1 MLTDL
6 QCRKA
11 AAREK
16 PYKLTDAN
24 GLYLYV
30 TPAGAKSWRFKYRF
44 GARPDSKPGQV
55 ERKLVLGTYPEVT
68 LLEAREARDAAR
80 KLLREGIDPGVRRRQ
95 QRAAASVTAQVT
107 FESIARELHQIRAR
121 SLDARYSQQ
130 IMERLER
137 HVFPD
142 LGTLP
147 ITEITA
153 PLVLEVVRAV
163 EETGAIE
170 MAHRVRSHISDVFVH
185 AIATG
190 RGMMDPAAIISKAL
204 VARSP
209 KLRPAQTK
217 IEAARSAL
225 VAVESAPVYWGTLLA
240 SRLLAL
246 TAARP
251 GVVQLAERGEFEQLD
266 TSNPIWRIPA
276 AKMKLT
282 RKQKRD
288 LAYEFVIPLSTHA
301 AAVVKL
307 ALELSGSTY
316 LFPGY
321 SDPRKPISNSTIS
334 RRYRDAGLTGRHVP
348 HGWRASF
355 STIMNEQAALDDRLT
370 DREIIDMMLAHIP
383 GGVEV
388 VYNRSLYMGRRR
400 DIGQSWGDMLMKG
413 MPAPADL
420 VMRGARIRK
429 R

>member
-11 AAREK
+11 AQRDK
-16 PYKLTDAN
+16 PYKLTDSN

-30 TPAGAKSWRFKYRF
+30 TTTGAKSWRLKYRF
-44 GARPDSKPGQV
+44 GSRPDGKPGQV
-55 ERKLVLGTYPEVT
+55 ERKLVFGTYPEMS
-68 LLEAREARDAAR
+68 LQEARDARDAAR
-80 KLLREGIDPGVRRRQ
+80 KLLREGTDPGVRRRQ
-95 QRAAASVTAQVT
+95 QKAAAAVTALAT
-107 FESIARELHQIRAR
+107 FESVARELHQIRAR
-121 SLDARYSQQ
+121 TLDARYSRQ
-130 IMERLER
+130 ILERLER
-137 HVFPD
+137 HAFPD
-142 LGTLP
+142 LGSLP

-153 PLVLEVVRAV
+153 PLVLEVIRAV

-190 RGMMDPAAIISKAL
+190 RGMTDPAAIISKAL

-225 VAVESAPVYWGTLLA
+225 AAVESAPVYWGTLLA

-266 TSNPIWRIPA
+266 TPNAIWRIPA

-288 LAYEFVIPLSTHA
+288 LAYEFVIPLSTQA
-301 AAVVKL
+301 VAVVKL
-307 ALELSGSTY
+307 ALELSGSSY

-334 RRYRDAGLTGRHVP
+334 KRYRDAGLTGRHVP

-355 STIMNEQAALDDRLT
+355 STIMNERAALDDRLT

-388 VYNRSLYMGRRR
+388 VYNRSLYLARRR
-400 DIGQSWGDMLMKG
+400 EIAQDWGDMLMKS

-420 VMRGARIRK
+420 IMRGARR

>member
-1 MLTDL
+1 M

-11 AAREK
+11 AARDK

-44 GARPDSKPGQV
+44 GARADGKTGQV
-55 ERKLVLGTYPEVT
+55 ERKLVFGAYPEMT
-68 LLEAREARDAAR
+68 LQEARDSRDAAR
-80 KLLREGIDPGVRRRQ
+80 KLLRDGIDPGVRRRQ
-95 QRAAASVTAQVT
+95 QQAAAALTARVT
-107 FESIARELHQIRAR
+107 FESVARDLHQVR
-121 SLDARYSQQ
+121 SRTLDARYSQQ

-137 HVFPD
+137 HAFPD
-142 LGTLP
+142 LGALP

-153 PLVLEVVRAV
+153 PLVLEVIRAV
-163 EETGAIE
+163 EETGALE

-190 RGMMDPAAIISKAL
+190 RGMSDPAAIISKAL
-204 VARSP
+204 VARTP

-217 IEAARSAL
+217 IESARSAL
-225 VAVESAPVYWGTLLA
+225 IAVESQPVYWGTLLA
-240 SRLLAL
+240 SRLMAL

-251 GVVQLAERGEFEQLD
+251 GVVQLAERSEFEQLD
-266 TSNPIWRIPA
+266 TPNPIWRIPA

-282 RKQKRD
+282 RTQKRD

-301 AAVVKL
+301 VAVVKL
-307 ALELSGSTY
+307 AQDLSGSSY

-334 RRYRDAGLTGRHVP
+334 KRYRDAGLTGKHVP

-355 STIMNEQAALDDRLT
+355 STIMNEQAALEDRLT

-400 DIGQSWGDMLMKG
+400 EIGQAWGDMLMKG
-413 MPAPADL
+413 IPAPADL
-420 VMRGARIRK
+420 IMRGARR